1 MLAALLNILWWALTA
16 FALGVALV
24 LGLATGTVLLA
35 SIVAVASPIVFR
47 LADHYETD
55 LVFQQRARTVLNA
68 VCVLIFAAFGA
79 WLTVEFFTTADPICD
94 GCPGY

>member
-16 FALGVALV
+16 FAFGVALV

-35 SIVAVASPIVFR
+35 SIVVVASPV
-47 LADHYETD
+47 
-55 LVFQQRARTVLNA
+55 VFQIADPLVQQRVRTALSV

-79 WLTVEFFTTADPICD
+79 WLVVEFFTAADPICD
-94 GCPGY
+94 GCPAD